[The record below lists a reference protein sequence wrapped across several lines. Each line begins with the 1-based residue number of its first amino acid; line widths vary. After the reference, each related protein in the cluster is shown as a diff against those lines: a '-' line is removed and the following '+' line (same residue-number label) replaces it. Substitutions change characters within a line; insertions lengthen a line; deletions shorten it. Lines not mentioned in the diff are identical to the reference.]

1 MTIYIFHKTNTF
13 RLWAA
18 PCTSF
23 RFKLSYNMAS
33 YNYYLL
39 EYTRGG
45 RWRPACF
52 LNLLI
57 QVIQLDS
64 KHAAALADTLPQK

>member
-1 MTIYIFHKTNTF
+1 MAPVYFKISQLIFNEKLSTSKVGVVNLKKYIFLK
-13 RLWAA
+13 
-18 PCTSF
+18 
-23 RFKLSYNMAS
+23 
-33 YNYYLL
+33 L
-39 EYTRGG
+39 EYTHGG